1 VEGFWSRF
9 HLDPRQADNARM
21 RASDADRDVVRTVLA
36 DAFADGRLTREE
48 HDERVGTLLEA
59 RTLGELPALVD
70 DLVVASPAPAEAGE
84 NLPDVLNYREQG
96 AAAYRKEF
104 QEALATFLMVS
115 LITWGI
121 WLFTSAPDG
130 HPWPIYPMLFLVV
143 NLVGTGVRREAIVQ
157 REVHRLEKKAAKK
170 AAKQEAKAEIEAAP
184 EKTGPILD
192 TPAQSEKDQSERD
205 RPADPS

>member
-1 VEGFWSRF
+1 MEGFWTRF
-9 HLDPRQADNARM
+9 RLDPRQADNARM
-21 RASDADRDVVRTVLA
+21 RASDADREVVRAVLT

-48 HDERVGTLLEA
+48 HEERVGTLLEA

-70 DLVVASPAPAEAGE
+70 DLVVVEPAGGE
-84 NLPDVLNYREQG
+84 PGANLPETLGFREQG
-96 AAAYRKEF
+96 AAAYRKEL
-104 QEALATFLMVS
+104 QEAVATFLMVS

-121 WLFTSAPDG
+121 WLFTTAPDG

-170 AAKQEAKAEIEAAP
+170 AAKAEIEAAP
-184 EKTGPILD
+184 ETAAPILD
-192 TPAQSEKDQSERD
+192 PPKQSEKD
-205 RPADPS
+205 RPGDPS

>member
-1 VEGFWSRF
+1 
-9 HLDPRQADNARM
+9 M
-21 RASDADRDVVRTVLA
+21 RASDADREVVRTVLA

-48 HDERVGTLLEA
+48 HDERVGILLEA
-59 RTLGELPALVD
+59 RTLGELPGLVD
-70 DLVVASPAPAEAGE
+70 DLGIVEPAPGE
-84 NLPDVLNYREQG
+84 PGANLPESSGFREQG

-104 QEALATFLMVS
+104 QEAIATFLMVS

-143 NLVGTGVRREAIVQ
+143 NLVGTGVRREAIIQ

-170 AAKQEAKAEIEAAP
+170 AERKAAKAEIEAAP
-184 EKTGPILD
+184 ETAAPILD
-192 TPAQSEKDQSERD
+192 PPVQSEKD
-205 RPADPS
+205 RPGDPS

>member
-1 VEGFWSRF
+1 MEGFWTRF
-9 HLDPRQADNARM
+9 RLDPRQADNARM
-21 RASDADRDVVRTVLA
+21 RASDADREVVRTVLT

-70 DLVVASPAPAEAGE
+70 DLVVVSPVPAETEA
-84 NLPDVLNYREQG
+84 NLPDALSLREQG
-96 AAAYRKEF
+96 AAAYRKEL

-121 WLFTSAPDG
+121 WLFTTAPDG
-130 HPWPIYPMLFLVV
+130 HPWPLYPMLFLVV
-143 NLVGTGVRREAIVQ
+143 NLVGTGVRREAIVE

-170 AAKQEAKAEIEAAP
+170 AAKKASQDEIEAAP
-184 EKTGPILD
+184 ETAAPILD
-192 TPAQSEKDQSERD
+192 PPGQSEKD

>member
-1 VEGFWSRF
+1 
-9 HLDPRQADNARM
+9 M
-21 RASDADRDVVRTVLA
+21 RASDADREVVRTVLA

-48 HDERVGTLLEA
+48 HEERVGTLLEA
-59 RTLGELPALVD
+59 RTLGELPGLVD
-70 DLVVASPAPAEAGE
+70 DLVVLTPVPAVDGTH
-84 NLPDVLNYREQG
+84 LPETLSFREQG
-96 AAAYRKEF
+96 AAAYRKEL

-121 WLFTSAPDG
+121 WAFTTAPDG

-143 NLVGTGVRREAIVQ
+143 NLVGTGVRREAIVE

-170 AAKQEAKAEIEAAP
+170 TAKKAARAEIEAAP
-184 EKTGPILD
+184 ETAAPILD
-192 TPAQSEKDQSERD
+192 PPAERSEKD

>member
-1 VEGFWSRF
+1 MEGFWTRF
-9 HLDPRQADNARM
+9 RLDPRQADNARM
-21 RASDADRDVVRTVLA
+21 RASDADREVVRTVLT

-70 DLVVASPAPAEAGE
+70 DLVVVSPVPAETAE
-84 NLPDVLNYREQG
+84 NLPEALSFREQG

-104 QEALATFLMVS
+104 QEAIATFVMVS
-115 LITWGI
+115 LITWGT
-121 WLFTSAPDG
+121 WLFTSGPDG
-130 HPWPIYPMLFLVV
+130 HPWPLYPMLFLVV

-170 AAKQEAKAEIEAAP
+170 AAKKAERAEIEAAP
-184 EKTGPILD
+184 ETAAPILD
-192 TPAQSEKDQSERD
+192 PQADRSAKD
-205 RPADPS
+205 RPTDPS